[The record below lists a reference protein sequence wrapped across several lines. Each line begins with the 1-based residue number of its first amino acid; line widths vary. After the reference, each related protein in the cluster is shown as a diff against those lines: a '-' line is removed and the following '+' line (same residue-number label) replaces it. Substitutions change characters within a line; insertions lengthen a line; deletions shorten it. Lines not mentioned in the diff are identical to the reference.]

1 MKKKVE
7 QAEAKVTELEAELEE
22 LSAVLFNPTPETDF
36 ATTNKNLKWV
46 QDQLDFYNEE
56 WEKYATE
63 LDALQK
69 AQSAAVE

>member
-1 MKKKVE
+1 MPR
-7 QAEAKVTELEAELEE
+7 LRF
-22 LSAVLFNPTPETDF
+22 SAGRTLPVAIIWSGTPETDF